1 MDFSNIDFAVNNNIF
16 QNSNK
21 KHVKFDLK
29 QNVSFIYNKNDYVYN
44 CKIYTKNNN
53 TKIKNLRKNSKS
65 IIKTFN
71 KEEIKINK
79 KYILNERLQ
88 EKEIVTDFFN
98 IFSDGDFWS

>member
-44 CKIYTKNNN
+44 CKIYTKNIIWFIHIRQHIHLY
-53 TKIKNLRKNSKS
+53 KIK
-65 IIKTFN
+65 F
-71 KEEIKINK
+71 
-79 KYILNERLQ
+79 
-88 EKEIVTDFFN
+88 
-98 IFSDGDFWS
+98 